1 MDVLVERCAGLDVHR
16 DTVVA
21 TVRSPGKRGGARR
34 SETRTYATHT
44 AALVELADWLVG
56 QRVQLVAME
65 STGVYWKPVFYVLEE
80 RLTVWLVNAA
90 HVRNQPGRKTDVSDS
105 RWIAQCLECGLLSPS
120 FIPPPEIRELRDYT
134 RYRRTVV
141 EERTREIQ
149 RLEKVLQDAG
159 IKLST
164 VASKVLTKSGRAML
178 DALVAGETDPVVLA
192 DLAKTRLRAKIP
204 QLQQA
209 LAGRFRVTHHGPL
222 AARILAHID
231 YLDESI
237 TDLDVQID
245 ELLRPF
251 AQVLARIITITGVN
265 RITAAVL
272 IAEIGVDM
280 GVFTTAGHL
289 ASWAGI
295 CPGNH
300 ASGGKR
306 KHGTTRKGSVA
317 LRTALTEAA
326 WAAARTRGTY
336 ANAHFHQI
344 RGRRGPKKAIGAL
357 RHDILIAYWHIV
369 HDQVDYHDLGPDWFT
384 RRHTIDHQR
393 RRLIRQLE
401 QLGYT
406 VTLETTAA

>member
-21 TVRSPGKRGGARR
+21 TVRSPGKRAGVRR
-34 SETRTYATHT
+34 SETRTFATHT
-44 AALVELADWLVG
+44 AALMELADWLVD
-56 QRVQLVAME
+56 QQVQLVAME
-65 STGVYWKPVFYVLEE
+65 STGVYWKPVFWVLEE

-105 RWIAQCLECGLLSPS
+105 RWIAQCVECGLVSPS
-120 FIPPPEIRELRDYT
+120 FVPPPQIRELRDYT
-134 RYRRTVV
+134 RYRRALV
-141 EERTREIQ
+141 EERTRNIQ

-178 DALVAGETDPVVLA
+178 DALCAGETDPAVLA

-209 LAGRFRVTHHGPL
+209 LTGRFRAVHHGPL
-222 AARILAHID
+222 VARILGHID

-237 TDLDVQID
+237 TDLDAQID

-251 AQVLARIITITGVN
+251 AQILARIITITGVN

-272 IAEIGVDM
+272 IAEIGIDM
-280 GVFTTAGHL
+280 TVFTTAGHL

-306 KHGTTRKGSVA
+306 KHGATRKGSTA
-317 LRTALTEAA
+317 LRTGLTEAA
-326 WAAARTRGTY
+326 WAAARTRNTY
-336 ANAHFHQI
+336 MNAHFHQI
-344 RGRRGPKKAIGAL
+344 RGRRGTSKAIGAL

-369 HDQVDYHDLGPDWFT
+369 HNNIDYHDLGPDWFT
-384 RRHTIDHQR
+384 RRHTPDHQR
-393 RRLIRQLE
+393 RRLVHQLE
-401 QLGYT
+401 KLGYT
-406 VTLETTAA
+406 VTLTDNAA

>member
-1 MDVLVERCAGLDVHR
+1 MDVVMERCAGLDVHR

-21 TVRSPGKRGGARR
+21 TVRSPGRSGGDRR
-34 SETRTYATHT
+34 SQTRTFATHT
-44 AALVELADWLVG
+44 GALTQLMQWLVA
-56 QRVQLVAME
+56 QRVQVVAME

-80 RLTVWLVNAA
+80 QLTVWLVNAA
-90 HVRNQPGRKTDVSDS
+90 HVHNVPGRKTDVADS
-105 RWIAQCLECGLLSPS
+105 RWLAQLLECGLLSPS
-120 FIPPPEIRELRDYT
+120 FIPPPEIRGLRDFT
-134 RYRRTVV
+134 RYRRVLV
-141 EERTREIQ
+141 EERTRNVQ

-178 DALVAGETDPVVLA
+178 DALVAGQTDPAVLA

-204 QLQQA
+204 ELRDA
-209 LAGRFRVTHHGPL
+209 LAGRFRVEHHGPL
-222 AARILAHID
+222 VARLLTHID
-231 YLDESI
+231 FLDESI
-237 TDLDVQID
+237 TGLDTEID

-251 AQVLARIITITGVN
+251 EQVLARVVTITGVN

-280 GVFTTAGHL
+280 TVFPTAAHL

-306 KHGTTRKGSVA
+306 NNGTTRKGSVA

-326 WAAARTRGTY
+326 LAAARTQNSY
-336 ANAHFHQI
+336 MNAHYHQI
-344 RGRRGPKKAIGAL
+344 RGRRGTHKALGAI

-369 HDQVDYHDLGPDWFT
+369 HDGVDYHDLGADWFT
-384 RRHTIDHQR
+384 RRHNIEHQR

-406 VTLETTAA
+406 VTTEHAA

>member
-21 TVRSPGKRGGARR
+21 TVRSPGKRAGGRR
-34 SETRTYATHT
+34 SETRTFATHT
-44 AALVELADWLVG
+44 AALVELSDWLVD

-90 HVRNQPGRKTDVSDS
+90 HVRNTPGRKTDVSDS
-105 RWIAQCLECGLLSPS
+105 RWIAQCVECGLVSPS
-120 FIPPPEIRELRDYT
+120 FVPPPEIRELRDYT
-134 RYRRTVV
+134 RYRRALV
-141 EERTREIQ
+141 EERTRNIQ

-164 VASKVLTKSGRAML
+164 VSSKVLTKSGRAML
-178 DALVAGETDPVVLA
+178 NALMQGETDPVVLA

-209 LAGRFRVTHHGPL
+209 LAGRFRVAHHGPL
-222 AARILAHID
+222 VARILAHVD

-237 TDLDVQID
+237 TDLDNHID
-245 ELLRPF
+245 EMLRPF
-251 AQVLARIITITGVN
+251 AQILARIITITGVN

-272 IAEIGVDM
+272 LAEIGTDM
-280 GVFTTAGHL
+280 TVFATSGHL

-306 KHGTTRKGSVA
+306 RSGKTRRGSTA

-336 ANAHFHQI
+336 LNAHYHQI
-344 RGRRGPKKAIGAL
+344 RGRRGALKAIGAL

-369 HDQVDYHDLGPDWFT
+369 HDNVDYQELGGDWFT
-384 RRHTIDHQR
+384 RRHTVDHQR
-393 RRLIRQLE
+393 HRLIHQLE

-406 VTLETTAA
+406 VTLNHNTA